1 MGVTNLSDQIAYRRR
16 LFGASLA
23 LSGVG
28 LLQAAS
34 AAPATDAGLVTR
46 RSAHGVADT
55 IARFRAAVTGAGW
68 VLFGEIDHAAAAD
81 ALGMKLLPRTVV
93 LFGNPKTGTPA
104 MQGHPTLALD
114 LPMRVLVWQDDGG
127 AVFVTRS
134 TAEDLATRVFA
145 RHGVDVAQA
154 GQKATEAFL
163 DGLVGA
169 AIA

>member
-1 MGVTNLSDQIAYRRR
+1 MSDRIASSRRF
-16 LFGASLA
+16 FGAGLA
-23 LSGVG
+23 LGGVG
-28 LLQAAS
+28 LLHAAS
-34 AAPATDAGLVTR
+34 AAPATDPGLVTR
-46 RSAHGVADT
+46 RSAHGVAAT

-68 VLFGEIDHAAAAD
+68 VLFGEIDHAAAAI
-81 ALGMKLLPRTVV
+81 AVGMKLLPRTVV
-93 LFGNPKTGTPA
+93 LFGNPKAGTAA

-134 TAEDLATRVFA
+134 TGEDLATRLYA
-145 RHGVDVAQA
+145 RHGVDMAAA
-154 GQKATEAFL
+154 GSKATDAML